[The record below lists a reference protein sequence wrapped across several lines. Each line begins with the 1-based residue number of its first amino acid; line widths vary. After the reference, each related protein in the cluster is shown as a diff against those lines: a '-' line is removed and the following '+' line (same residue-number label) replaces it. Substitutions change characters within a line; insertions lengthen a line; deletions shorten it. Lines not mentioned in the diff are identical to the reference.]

1 MAGRDHDAAVEVIH
15 TGDIGHGRG
24 GGDVQQVGVCA
35 GGGQTCDQA
44 VLKHIGAAAGVLA
57 NDDTS
62 RLVVVVA
69 LPDHIVIPAEEAPHL
84 IGMVSGQSDSSF
96 TTEAIGPK
104 IFSHY
109 LISFSLGFIFTTH

>member
-1 MAGRDHDAAVEVIH
+1 MLLDLVALPDHI
-15 TGDIGHGRG
+15 
-24 GGDVQQVGVCA
+24 
-35 GGGQTCDQA
+35 
-44 VLKHIGAAAGVLA
+44 VLLDLVALPDHIVL
-57 NDDTS
+57 D
-62 RLVVVVA
+62 LVA